1 MRIIAGTKRGQP
13 IAAPKGRDTRPTL
26 DRVKESLFG
35 IIQFEIAGKTVLDLF
50 AGSGN
55 LGLEALSRGA
65 EHAVF
70 NDAAR
75 ESAAVVRTNVERLGF
90 LRQSTRYSLDYRAAI
105 QAAARAGFR
114 FGLVFL
120 DPPYRAG
127 FLEETLAALK
137 TAEVLAPGC
146 RIIAEHAANLPPET
160 PPGFTL
166 CDRRKYGTAGLSIFE
181 EERA

>member
-1 MRIIAGTKRGQP
+1 M
-13 IAAPKGRDTRPTL
+13 
-26 DRVKESLFG
+26 
-35 IIQFEIAGKTVLDLF
+35 
-50 AGSGN
+50 
-55 LGLEALSRGA
+55 EALSRGA

-90 LRQSTRYSLDYRAAI
+90 LRQSTIYSLDYRAAI

-120 DPPYRAG
+120 DPSYRAG

>member
-35 IIQFEIAGKTVLDLF
+35 IIQFDIAGKTVLDLF

-75 ESAAVVRTNVERLGF
+75 ESVAAVRANTAKLGF
-90 LRQSTRYSLDYRAAI
+90 SEQATVYALDYRAAI

-127 FLEETLAALK
+127 LLEEALAAL
-137 TAEVLAPGC
+137 AAAGVLAPDC
-146 RIIAEHAANLPPET
+146 LIIAEHAAALPPET
-160 PPGFTL
+160 PQGFVL
-166 CDRRKYGTAGLSIFE
+166 ADRRKYGIAGLSIFK